1 MNDDMI
7 ILFININL
15 KVIVIIKKFYILNKF
30 LNTNLNKMKLNV
42 MKNILIEIK

>member
-15 KVIVIIKKFYILNKF
+15 KVIVIIQKFYILNKF